1 MRIISQCGEINVP
14 FEMSAIYRYGGV
26 IFAYMGG
33 EKGKE
38 FVIAK
43 YRTPEKAQKAM
54 EMLKLA
60 SAKILVL
67 NANAPDGLDEQ
78 LEELRT
84 VISDIAKYTNYN
96 GVEYFQFPKD
106 EDVEV

>member
-1 MRIISQCGEINVP
+1 
-14 FEMSAIYRYGGV
+14 MSAIYRYGGV

-33 EKGKE
+33 ETGKE

-43 YRTPEKAQKAM
+43 YITPEKAQKAM
-54 EMLKLA
+54 EMLRVA
-60 SAKILVL
+60 SSKILVL
-67 NANAPDGLDEQ
+67 NANVPDDLDEQ
-78 LEELRT
+78 LKELRA
-84 VISDIAKYTNYN
+84 VIADITRYTNYS

>member
-1 MRIISQCGEINVP
+1 MRIVSQCGEINLP
-14 FEMSAIYRYGGV
+14 FEMSAIRRDGREILTYMVGECGG
-26 IFAYMGG
+26 GT
-33 EKGKE
+33 
-38 FVIAK
+38 VIAT

-60 SAKILVL
+60 SAKTLVL
-67 NANAPDGLDEQ
+67 NANVPDDLDEQ
-78 LEELRT
+78 LKELRA
-84 VISDIAKYTNYN
+84 VIADITRYTNYS

>member
-1 MRIISQCGEINVP
+1 MRIISQSGNQNFP
-14 FEMSAIYRYGGV
+14 FEMSAIYRDGRV
-26 IFAYMGG
+26 IFAYMAG
-33 EKGKE
+33 ETEKAS
-38 FVIAK
+38 VIAT

-54 EMLKLA
+54 EMLKLT

-67 NANAPDGLDEQ
+67 NANTPDDLDEQ
-78 LEELRT
+78 LIELKT
-84 VISDIAKYTNYN
+84 VISDITKYTNHN

>member
-1 MRIISQCGEINVP
+1 MRIVAQCGEINVP

-26 IFAYMGG
+26 IFAYMG
-33 EKGKE
+33 KE

-54 EMLKLA
+54 DMLRLA
-60 SAKILVL
+60 SAGVLVAK
-67 NANAPDGLDEQ
+67 NVPDDLDEQ
-78 LEELRT
+78 LKELRT
-84 VISDIAKYTNYN
+84 VIAKNTNDSR
-96 GVEYFQFPKD
+96 VEYFQFPKD

>member
-1 MRIISQCGEINVP
+1 MRIVSQCGEINLP

-33 EKGKE
+33 ETGKE

-43 YRTPEKAQKAM
+43 YITPEKAQKAM
-54 EMLKLA
+54 EMLRVA
-60 SAKILVL
+60 SSKILVL
-67 NANAPDGLDEQ
+67 NANVPDDLDEQ
-78 LEELRT
+78 LKELRA
-84 VISDIAKYTNYN
+84 VIADITRYTNYS